1 MPAWVSETQIVFYS
15 AVRNYGGFYAINS
28 VDVVYLD
35 LKKAFDTVPHQR
47 LMCKRASYGI
57 VRITTTGTVQLD

>member
-1 MPAWVSETQIVFYS
+1 MEDFTPLIDNGY
-15 AVRNYGGFYAINS
+15 S